1 MFHSIPCVSSKYSAQ
16 SMFLLNVKSE
26 NRGIL
31 RVCLMN
37 HVCGFRLPVEAI
49 IVDLYNSKVVAFRF
63 IQIGAIQEKI
73 FSRKIYYQFSFV

>member
-1 MFHSIPCVSSKYSAQ
+1 MFYFILCVSSKYSVQ

-37 HVCGFRLPVEAI
+37 YVCGFRLSVEVI
-49 IVDLYNSKVVAFRF
+49 IVDLYNSKVVVFRF
-63 IQIGAIQEKI
+63 I
-73 FSRKIYYQFSFV
+73 